1 MRAPRSAQR
10 PTLSRRN
17 LTKRYFRLLI
27 FGLCLWLG
35 YQVEYLSWDLKAG
48 ALSPAV
54 AGLHFLNFLIVIVT
68 GSLLVTSMGRRY
80 WRWILWIAA
89 MAMLGST
96 LMLGLIVGTPLPL
109 LTTFM
114 LVGLVPAAFTPWRF
128 YWNAS
133 QFGVGRLCGNARHG
147 DVRTG

>member
-1 MRAPRSAQR
+1 MTTTNSVQTNGRGTNGDESPEIVNGSTSVGGEAGMKSPPREQR
-10 PTLSRRN
+10 SPLSRRK

-68 GSLLVTSMGRRY
+68 GLLLVTSIGRRY

-89 MAMLGST
+89 IAMLGST
-96 LMLGLIVGTPLPL
+96 LTLGLI
-109 LTTFM
+109 
-114 LVGLVPAAFTPWRF
+114 
-128 YWNAS
+128 
-133 QFGVGRLCGNARHG
+133 
-147 DVRTG
+147 

>member
-1 MRAPRSAQR
+1 MTISKSVQTDGHGVRRDGRPEAGGVGASEGRDGDMRTPRSAQR
-10 PTLSRRN
+10 SPLSRRN

-68 GSLLVTSMGRRY
+68 GLLVVTSIGRRY

-89 MAMLGST
+89 IAMLGST
-96 LMLGLIVGTPLPL
+96 LTLGLIGGTP
-109 LTTFM
+109 
-114 LVGLVPAAFTPWRF
+114 
-128 YWNAS
+128 
-133 QFGVGRLCGNARHG
+133 
-147 DVRTG
+147 